1 MAGLTLDGSQFK
13 GGGGGVQ
20 LDQPGTYPCT
30 LKGASVYKNNLY
42 QSEETRPEITLIW
55 DTGLVGENNDGEEVP
70 VYVYD
75 SFINLSLNEKA
86 KFVNRLTALMGGT
99 LDPETARLNIGGVT
113 DLNSLPHRKDGRTE
127 VTSLT
132 LNDEDLFGKEA
143 LITVTI
149 DGDWAKVTN
158 ASPPVN
164 AAAGTGK
171 LKRKAAPAAA
181 PAGAPT

>member
-1 MAGLTLDGSQFK
+1 MAGFTLDGSQFK

-20 LDQPGTYPCT
+20 LDTPGTYPCT
-30 LKGASVYKNNLY
+30 LKAASVYKNNLY

-55 DTGLVGENNDGEEVP
+55 DTGLIGENNDGEEVP

-86 KFVNRLTALMGGT
+86 KLINRLTALMGGT
-99 LDPETARLNIGGVT
+99 LDATTARLNLGGVT
-113 DLNSLPHRKDGRTE
+113 DLHSLPHRKEGRID

-132 LNDEDLFGKEA
+132 LNEQEMFGKEA

-149 DGDWAKVTN
+149 DGEWAKVTN

-164 AAAGTGK
+164 ASAAAGK
-171 LKRKAAPAAA
+171 FKRKANDV
-181 PAGAPT
+181 PAGAPI

>member
-1 MAGLTLDGSQFK
+1 MAGITLDGSQFK

-55 DTGLVGENNDGEEVP
+55 DTGLVGENDDGEEVP

-86 KFVNRLTALMGGT
+86 KLINRLTALVGGN
-99 LDPETARLNIGGVT
+99 LQADTARLNLGGVT
-113 DLNSLPHRKDGRTE
+113 DLHSLPHRKEGRID
-127 VTSLT
+127 VTSLM
-132 LNDEDLFGKEA
+132 LNDEEMFGREA
-143 LITVTI
+143 LITVAI

-164 AAAGTGK
+164 TAAGTGK
-171 LKRKAAPAAA
+171 LKRKVEPAAA